1 MGNAVL
7 PITYRLDEAGMSV
20 NTTGKVCVRWER
32 LQPDRLGLIHR
43 YRNYGQK
50 SNSCTIH
57 VRIHWSFR
65 LFSVFQNPLYNHS
78 LDFYVDFP
86 LRLEFTCEHC
96 WGQLWWWSGSLQQPQ
111 PGCEMNTCRSDTK
124 HSVGLFNDTGSM
136 CQYNLNTF
144 PTDTCC

>member
-1 MGNAVL
+1 MVSAVL
-7 PITYRLDEAGMSV
+7 SITYRLDEAGTSV
-20 NTTGKVCVRWER
+20 NATGKVCARWER
-32 LQPDRLGLIHR
+32 LQPDRLGLIHG

-57 VRIHWSFR
+57 VRIHWCFRLLFLSFR
-65 LFSVFQNPLYNHS
+65 IQYIAIP
-78 LDFYVDFP
+78 FYVDWP
-86 LRLEFTCEHC
+86 LRLKFTCAHC

-111 PGCEMNTCRSDTK
+111 QGCEMNTCRSDTK